1 MLSAFDKDEGTHKDI
16 HKDTHEDTNEN
27 INKEKKSKRQQQN
40 RRKKGLFKKAFEFA
54 TKCDADVYLVVRLKK
69 TGQVYSLASDK
80 SWCPSSEIL
89 VVF

>member
-1 MLSAFDKDEGTHKDI
+1 MLSAFDKDEDTHKD
-16 HKDTHEDTNEN
+16 TYEDT
-27 INKEKKSKRQQQN
+27 NKEKKSKRQQQY